1 MPAPTPDQ
9 PPPTRWELAGESI
22 QGYGEHFARLVSD
35 GQDVDGEA
43 RLADALVRRGAR
55 ILDVGSGM
63 GRVGEAL
70 RRRGHDV
77 VATEPDPALR
87 AQSLSTYP
95 DLAVLPHAALD
106 LDPAAHDG
114 FDLVVVVGNVM
125 IFLGE
130 GTERAVLTRLAEL
143 LAPGGRLLVGF
154 HLSAVMSGSRTYAPD
169 EFVADAAA
177 AGLAVDQRFGTYELH
192 PPADDYAVWILSAA
206 G

>member
-1 MPAPTPDQ
+1 MSAPKPDR
-9 PPPTRWELAGESI
+9 PPTRWELAGEAT

-35 GQDVDGEA
+35 GDDVDGEA

-63 GRVGEAL
+63 GRVAEAL

-77 VATEPDPALR
+77 VATDPDPALR
-87 AQSLSTYP
+87 AQSLATYP

-106 LDPAAHDG
+106 LDPGSQDG
-114 FDLVVVVGNVM
+114 FDLVVVAGNVM
-125 IFLGE
+125 IYVGE
-130 GTERAVLTRLAEL
+130 GTERAVLDRLREL

-154 HLSAVMSGSRTYAPD
+154 HLSAVMTGSRTYPPA
-169 EFVADAAA
+169 EFVMDAAA
-177 AGLAVDQRFGTYELH
+177 AGLVVDQRFGSYELH
-192 PPADDYAVWILSAA
+192 PPADDYAVWILSAV

>member
-9 PPPTRWELAGESI
+9 PPTRWELAGDSTN
-22 QGYGEHFARLVSD
+22 GYGEHFARLVA
-35 GQDVDGEA
+35 GGEDVDGEA
-43 RLADALVRRGAR
+43 RLADALVPRGAR

-63 GRVGEAL
+63 GRVAEAL

-95 DLAVLPHAALD
+95 DLAVLPHAALA
-106 LDPAAHDG
+106 LDPGEHGGD
-114 FDLVVVVGNVM
+114 DLVVVVGNVM
-125 IFLGE
+125 IFVGE
-130 GTERAVLTRLAEL
+130 GTERAVLTRLREL

-154 HLSAVMSGSRTYAPD
+154 HLSAVKSGSRTYPPE
-169 EFVADAAA
+169 EFVGDAAA
-177 AGLAVDQRFGTYELH
+177 AGLLVDQRFGTYELH